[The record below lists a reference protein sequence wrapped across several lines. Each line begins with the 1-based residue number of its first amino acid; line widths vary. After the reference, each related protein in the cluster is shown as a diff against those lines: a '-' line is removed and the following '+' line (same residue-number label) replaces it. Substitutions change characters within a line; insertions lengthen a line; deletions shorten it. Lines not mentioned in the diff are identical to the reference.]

1 MGPTTD
7 SGRFTRILRIL
18 GVMMAVV
25 LTAAACGSSA
35 GAGDEAQASTTVV
48 RPRPR
53 PAAQPTVVGSET
65 GADSSAGSES
75 GAEGTSGS
83 GNSGEGDGTTGSSQT
98 TYLATI
104 LIGTSSVSGE
114 PSGCNSDQVLG
125 NVIVDLYLEGDQTIT
140 GVVVDS
146 GSSVTAVS
154 RCEGSSYGGLR
165 DVGDD
170 LFEVSGEMTT
180 EGVHLVISPVDEFEW
195 YFGTGA
201 SYGTASLFEAVLP
214 YAEAITEGVSGTAA
228 DFVIEADTMA
238 SLTDSSQGESAT
250 FRGSDPHDD
259 GAWWESEITVHFF
272 STKQVNR

>member
-7 SGRFTRILRIL
+7 SSRFTRFLKIL
-18 GVMMAVV
+18 GVMVAVV
-25 LTAAACGSSA
+25 LTAAACGTSA

-48 RPRPR
+48 RPRP
-53 PAAQPTVVGSET
+53 AARPTVVGSQT

-75 GAEGTSGS
+75 GAQSTPGS
-83 GNSGEGDGTTGSSQT
+83 GNSGEGEDTKGSSQT

-154 RCEGSSYGGLR
+154 RCDGTSYGGLR

-170 LFEVSGEMTT
+170 LFEVSGELTT

-195 YFGTGA
+195 YLGTGT

-259 GAWWESEITVHFF
+259 GAWWESEITVYFF